1 MRLND
6 WQRELESYLL
16 GSDPTANPELRASL
30 LGSPALSAE
39 QGLAIYHNAYRAR
52 LLEALRGD
60 YPAVHG
66 WLGDQEFDALAGAY
80 IDARPSQ
87 HFSLRWLGA
96 ELASFID
103 TYLVPEQA
111 IPLGELARLEWAFG
125 LAFDAAAGE
134 PLSMAQMASLPAED
148 WPNLQV
154 RLLPSVQWQVCRYNS
169 LALWRACKAQS
180 EFPGSQAL
188 EQPQVCLIWRH
199 GLISH
204 YRSLDPDEAAALHGM
219 AVAGWS
225 FAELCA
231 QLHELGED
239 APLQAATWL
248 RQWLG
253 DGLLQ
258 RHGG

>member
-6 WQRELESYLL
+6 WQRELEAYLL
-16 GSDPTANPELRASL
+16 GGDPTASPALRASL

-66 WLGDQEFDALAGAY
+66 WLGDEQFDALAGAY
-80 IDARPSQ
+80 IAAHPSR

-96 ELASFID
+96 ELASFIE
-103 TYLVPEQA
+103 TYLVPAQA
-111 IPLGELARLEWAFG
+111 APLGELARLEWAFG
-125 LAFDAAAGE
+125 LAFDAAEAE
-134 PLSMAQMASLPAED
+134 PLTLAQMASLPAED
-148 WPNLQV
+148 WPSLQV
-154 RLLPSVQWQVCRYNS
+154 RLLPSVQWQLCRHNS
-169 LALWRACKAQS
+169 LALWRANKAQDA
-180 EFPGSQAL
+180 FPASTAL
-188 EQPQVCLIWRH
+188 EQAQVCLIWRH
-199 GLISH
+199 GLISQ
-204 YRSLDPDEAAALHGM
+204 YRSLESDEAAALHGM

-231 QLHELGED
+231 HLHQLGQE